1 MLPECWRSR
10 CSCEQAG
17 SLAMPKRVNQ
27 DMGDDHSPA
36 LYQSDMRMRKI
47 QKILSKDEHEEQY
60 KGLSKCSA
68 PGTAPHCSLRAHS
81 PVTSDLLRSQRKPEM
96 QIFTEIK
103 ILSR

>member
-1 MLPECWRSR
+1 
-10 CSCEQAG
+10 
-17 SLAMPKRVNQ
+17 MPKRVNQ

-36 LYQSDMRMRKI
+36 LYQSDMRLRKI
-47 QKILSKDEHEEQY
+47 QKIISNYEHEEQY

>member
-1 MLPECWRSR
+1 MLPGWRRSG

-17 SLAMPKRVNQ
+17 RLAMPKRVNQ
-27 DMGDDHSPA
+27 DMGGDHSPA

-68 PGTAPHCSLRAHS
+68 PGTPPLLPKGTQPSDTRS
-81 PVTSDLLRSQRKPEM
+81 PEESKKAGNAD
-96 QIFTEIK
+96 FH
-103 ILSR
+103 